1 MVTLPLFNTWLAS
14 DLNDR
19 MGKPLFQQQPSNP
32 AFSERE
38 LFWNFNSPSSE
49 QKCPLCRSLFQ
60 VPSGNE
66 EKGLKDLPQLFF
78 TLNILEQGN
87 QEDLDPHNLIC
98 NFCEETD
105 ATTFCS
111 NCNLFSCHRCQKV
124 HKRAP
129 ATSNHIYLS
138 LDDGYEKKK
147 VSRVNQCPIHPNQE
161 INTFCENDKSVICL
175 QCAIE
180 SHSGH
185 RFKKMDEIV
194 VSFADQIKPKLNK
207 VHFHFF
213 THLISSLFL
222 SLIFFKFLSLIST
235 KKQKTKK
242 NEKKDQREER

>member
-1 MVTLPLFNTWLAS
+1 M
-14 DLNDR
+14 
-19 MGKPLFQQQPSNP
+19 
-32 AFSERE
+32 
-38 LFWNFNSPSSE
+38 
-49 QKCPLCRSLFQ
+49 
-60 VPSGNE
+60 PSGNE

-111 NCNLFSCHRCQKV
+111 NCNLFSCHRCQKG
-124 HKRAP
+124 HKRVP

-138 LDDGYEKKK
+138 LDEGYEKKK
-147 VSRVNQCPIHPNQE
+147 ISRVNHCPIHPHLE

-180 SHSGH
+180 SHPGH

-194 VSFADQIKPKLNK
+194 INFADQIKPKLNK
-207 VHFHFF
+207 VHFHFPLF
-213 THLISSLFL
+213 FL
-222 SLIFFKFLSLIST
+222 SYSFFFFKFPSEISIN
-235 KKQKTKK
+235 KKTK
-242 NEKKDQREER
+242 REER